1 MHMKVGVVPTIR
13 HLVKKTK
20 HLSSDV
26 LPPGLLVVENTSGC
40 SENYVAKLTRWQ
52 KLDDP
57 FLEITELNIV
67 AGADDT
73 SFVNASPT
81 KLAYSLHVGKS
92 VTHVS

>member
-26 LPPGLLVVENTSGC
+26 LPPGLLVVENTSGR

-57 FLEITELNIV
+57 FLEVTELNVV

-73 SFVNASPT
+73 RFVNAST
-81 KLAYSLHVGKS
+81 IKLVHSPHIGNS
-92 VTHVS
+92 VAHVS